1 MKKEQAQS
9 FEVAPYS
16 DTEFGTTE
24 AHKVLMQIFK
34 DLKRDSPAHAVWGD
48 MVGDQL
54 RIHHQTTVVNLPQRM
69 NQVEE
74 ECEQIFKSTVS
85 HVKSEFKS
93 RTGKAL
99 KLAEDK
105 ELRGHT
111 TQKVSLNQR
120 YYYTSWRSYHVS
132 F

>member
-16 DTEFGTTE
+16 DTEFGITE
-24 AHKVLMQIFK
+24 AHKVLLQIFK
-34 DLKRDSPAHAVWGD
+34 DLERDSPAHAVWGD

-54 RIHHQTTVVNLPQRM
+54 RIRHQTVVVNLPMKQ

-74 ECEQIFKSTVS
+74 ECDQVFKSTVS
-85 HVKSEFKS
+85 HLKKEFKD

-111 TQKVSLNQR
+111 AQKVSLNQR
-120 YYYTSWRSYHVS
+120 YYYTAWRSYAVS

>member
-1 MKKEQAQS
+1 MKKPEPQGY
-9 FEVAPYS
+9 EVAPYS
-16 DTEFGTTE
+16 DVEFGTYE
-24 AHKVLMQIFK
+24 AHKVIMQIFH
-34 DLKRDSPAHAVWGD
+34 DLVRDSPAHAVWGD

-54 RIHHQTTVVNLPQRM
+54 RIRHQTVVVNLPMKVAQT
-69 NQVEE
+69 ED
-74 ECEQIFKSTVS
+74 ECEQVFKSTVS
-85 HVKSEFKS
+85 WLKKEFKD

-111 TQKVSLNQR
+111 TQKVSLNLR
-120 YYYTSWRSYHVS
+120 YYYTAWRSYAVS